1 MNVCQATSLQTRW
14 YRDLSSLCAVNAAF
28 LLHKIEYQSLIL
40 ESRNRTM
47 KQLSSSQVRQMYL
60 DFFKSKG
67 HSVEPSASLVPV
79 NDPTLLWINSGVA
92 TLKKYFDGSVVPENP
107 RITNAQKSIRTN
119 DIENVG
125 KTARHHT
132 MFEMLGN
139 FSIGDYFKTEA
150 IHWAW
155 EFLTSPEWMAFDPE
169 KLYVTVYP
177 KDTEAKRIWH
187 EEVGLSMD
195 HIIDIED
202 NFWDIGAGPCGPD
215 SEIFYDRG
223 ESFND
228 VAEDDP
234 ENYPGGENERYLEIW
249 NLVFSEFN
257 HQADDTYEP
266 LPHKNIDTGMGLERM
281 VSIVQ
286 NAPTNFE
293 TDLFMPIIHAV
304 EKLSGQVTYG
314 QSPQTDISFKVIA
327 DHIRALSFAIG
338 DGALPSNEGRGY
350 VLRRLLRRAVMHGK
364 KLGVN
369 EAFLYKLVPVV
380 GEVMVSYYPEVLQ
393 QKEFI
398 EKVVRTEEERFHE
411 TINEGLD
418 ILNELI
424 EKVKATSE
432 DTLNGKDIFKLY
444 DTYGFPVELTEEV
457 AEDSGLKVDHAGF
470 EKEMEAQ
477 RARARSARSKATSMG
492 VQSAVL
498 TDIKVESK
506 FVGYSHLEA
515 TSKLLII
522 LKEEEILSELSEGTA
537 QLIFAETPFYAEMGG
552 QVADHGTI
560 KDQNG
565 TIVAHVENV
574 LKAPNGQ
581 FLHTVQVTGKLTEGA
596 TYELHVD
603 EKMRNRILK
612 NHTATHL
619 LHRALKDI
627 LGDHANQAGSLVAP
641 GHLRFDFTHFGQVT
655 AEELV
660 QMEAIVNEKI
670 WEAIPVETVE
680 TDIDTAKNMGAMALF
695 GEKYGKE
702 VRVVNIGGYSIE
714 LCGGTH
720 VTNTE
725 DIGIFKIVSESGIG
739 AGVRRIEAV
748 TSKEAYEL
756 MNEEEKQLKAIA
768 GIVKSPQL
776 KEVVSKTEQLQQQL
790 RDLQKENEQLAGK
803 LANQQAGDIFKDI
816 KEINGT
822 TYIAAKVN
830 VKDMNQL
837 RQLADQWK
845 QKELSDVLVL
855 ATAQEDKVSLLA
867 AISKGANEKGLKAG
881 DLIKTIAPKIGG
893 GGGGRPDMAQ
903 AGGKNPDG
911 INDALTEVA
920 NWLSQS

>member
-1 MNVCQATSLQTRW
+1 
-14 YRDLSSLCAVNAAF
+14 
-28 LLHKIEYQSLIL
+28 
-40 ESRNRTM
+40 M
-47 KQLSSSQVRQMYL
+47 KELTSSQVRQMYL

-139 FSIGDYFKTEA
+139 FSIGDYFKNEA

-155 EFLTSPEWMAFDPE
+155 EFLTGAEWLAFDPE

-177 KDTEAKRIWH
+177 KDTEAKRIWRD
-187 EEVGLSMD
+187 EVGLSED
-195 HIIDIED
+195 HIIDVGD
-202 NFWDIGAGPCGPD
+202 NFWDIGAGPSGPD
-215 SEIFYDRG
+215 TEIFYDRG
-223 ESFND
+223 EEFLD
-228 VAEDDP
+228 IPEDDP

-257 HQADDTYEP
+257 HTPEDTYEP
-266 LPHKNIDTGMGLERM
+266 LPHKNIDTGMGLERV
-281 VSIVQ
+281 VSIIQ
-286 NAPTNFE
+286 DAPTNFE

-304 EKLSGQVTYG
+304 EALGTNVKYG
-314 QSPQTDISFKVIA
+314 DAPQTDVSFKVIA

-364 KLGVN
+364 KLGIN

-380 GEVMVSYYPEVLQ
+380 GEIMVSYYPEVLQ
-393 QKEFI
+393 QKDFI

-411 TINEGLD
+411 TINEGLSM
-418 ILNELI
+418 LNEVI
-424 EKVKATSE
+424 KEVKDAKG
-432 DTLNGKDIFKLY
+432 DTLDGKIIFKLY
-444 DTYGFPVELTEEV
+444 DTFGFPVELTEEV
-457 AEDSGLKVDHAGF
+457 AEDEGLKVDHAGF
-470 EKEMEAQ
+470 ETEMEAQ
-477 RARARSARSKATSMG
+477 RERARSARSKETSMG
-492 VQSAVL
+492 VQSALL

-506 FVGYSHLEA
+506 FVGYTELTHD
-515 TSKLLII
+515 
-522 LKEEEILSELSEGTA
+522 SELFVIIQGDALVNEASAGTA
-537 QLIFAETPFYAEMGG
+537 ELIFAETPFYAEMGG
-552 QVADHGTI
+552 QIADRGYVKNTAGEVVA
-560 KDQNG
+560 
-565 TIVAHVENV
+565 NV
-574 LKAPNGQ
+574 VDVKKAPNGQ
-581 FLHTVQVTGKLTEGA
+581 FLHKVEVLAPLAEGQI
-596 TYELHVD
+596 YQLQVD
-603 EKMRNRILK
+603 ERMRTRILK

-619 LHRALKDI
+619 LHRALKDV
-627 LGDHANQAGSLVAP
+627 LGEHANQAGSLVAP

-655 AEELV
+655 SEELAR
-660 QMEAIVNEKI
+660 MEAIVNEKI
-670 WEAIPVETVE
+670 WEAIPVVTIE

-702 VRVVNIGGYSIE
+702 VRVVNIGDYSIE

-720 VTNTE
+720 VANTE

-748 TSKEAYEL
+748 TSKEAYQL
-756 MNEEEKQLKAIA
+756 LQEEERQLKEIA
-768 GIVKSPQL
+768 TLVKSPQL
-776 KEVVSKTEQLQQQL
+776 KEVVTKTEQLQQQL

-803 LANQQAGDIFKDI
+803 LANQQAGDIFKDV
-816 KEINGT
+816 KDVNGVR
-822 TYIAAKVN
+822 YIAAQVN

-855 ATAQEDKVSLLA
+855 ATAQDEKVSLLA
-867 AISKGANEKGLKAG
+867 AMTKDMNGKGLKAG
-881 DLIKTIAPKIGG
+881 DLIKAIAPKVGG

-903 AGGKNPDG
+903 AGGKNPAG
-911 INDALTEVA
+911 IADALAEVE
-920 NWLSQS
+920 NWLANA